1 MIKQMD
7 YAKQIKKKNII
18 GYKQITDTQV
28 KDYPKMAIIS

>member
-7 YAKQIKKKNII
+7 YAKQIKKNII
-18 GYKQITDTQV
+18 GYKQITNTQG